1 MEKLQEIMS
10 FLESN
15 RIQIFSTSVDNKPV
29 SRPIG
34 SAALCNGR
42 IWYCMNN
49 DKPMFKQLQ
58 DNPNVCICVCGSDF
72 SWIRIYAR
80 VVFSDDKLIKN
91 MYMQRPNSSFK
102 SVDDPR
108 FSVFYLSEIRAEIH
122 IKGETKVIEID

>member
-1 MEKLQEIMS
+1 MEKLQEIMR

-15 RIQIFSTSVDNKPV
+15 RIQIFSTSVDNVPH

-34 SAALCNGR
+34 SAMLCNGR

-49 DKPMFKQLQ
+49 DKPMFRELC
-58 DNPNVCICVCGSDF
+58 DNARVCICACASDF

-102 SVDDPR
+102 SVDDAR

-122 IKGETKVIEID
+122 IKGQCKEICID